1 MHINSI
7 FNNYEYMIEISN
19 RQFEQLLDKLPRL
32 IAMARKQEL
41 SLKQQEDIRQLRL
54 LYNQLQKKKNC
65 KFNNKN

>member
-1 MHINSI
+1 
-7 FNNYEYMIEISN
+7 MIEISN

-54 LYNQLQKKKNC
+54 LYNQLQKKKNF
-65 KFNNKN
+65 KFNNKD

>member
-1 MHINSI
+1 
-7 FNNYEYMIEISN
+7 MIEISN
-19 RQFEQLLDKLPRL
+19 RQFEQLLDKLPSI

-41 SLKQQEDIRQLRL
+41 SLKQQEDIRLLRL

>member
-1 MHINSI
+1 
-7 FNNYEYMIEISN
+7 MIEISN

-54 LYNQLQKKKNC
+54 LYNQLQKKKNF

>member
-1 MHINSI
+1 
-7 FNNYEYMIEISN
+7 MIEISN
-19 RQFEQLLDKLPRL
+19 RQFEQLLDKLPRI

-65 KFNNKN
+65 KFNNQIKKL

>member
-1 MHINSI
+1 
-7 FNNYEYMIEISN
+7 MIEISN
-19 RQFEQLLDKLPRL
+19 RQFEQLLEKLPRL

-41 SLKQQEDIRQLRL
+41 SLKQQEDIRLLRL

>member
-1 MHINSI
+1 
-7 FNNYEYMIEISN
+7 MIEISN

-41 SLKQQEDIRQLRL
+41 SLKQQEDIRLLRL
-54 LYNQLQKKKNC
+54 LYNQLKKKKNC

>member
-1 MHINSI
+1 
-7 FNNYEYMIEISN
+7 MIEISN

-65 KFNNKN
+65 KFNSKN

>member
-1 MHINSI
+1 
-7 FNNYEYMIEISN
+7 MIEISN

-54 LYNQLQKKKNC
+54 LYNQLQKKKNF
-65 KFNNKN
+65 KFNSKN